1 MSETKNVNESTPLS
15 NSEEQLEP
23 QYKEI
28 REAVLSAIDAH
39 EKKPIIKDEREKSPE
54 KVKPSK
60 HVKVKN
66 NEVKQSFFTK
76 NINNKS
82 INKQMKKIDDKE
94 KKQPI
99 ETEKTVK
106 SMEAEPVVEETKKE
120 KKSHKSMWKI
130 LVLSI
135 ISTIIVLFL
144 ALGAGIYV
152 FDMKQPAIKKIAK
165 LLYLPVGFYDQQPI
179 LLSDYWGDIDTLN
192 YFYGNQVAQGV
203 YKEMPADS
211 EIKTIV
217 WDRLLNMEIVNS
229 LAKKYN
235 LSVSKEEIDSEIDK
249 LVTEAGTKEKLADN
263 LYEFY
268 QWDID
273 TFSTKVIGPY
283 LLEQKVW
290 QQISSDP
297 VYDQAAQTEAQEVLS
312 RLRENPEK
320 FSEIAKE
327 VSDDPGSK
335 DQGGDLGYFNLG
347 VMIPEFE
354 QAALALEVGQ
364 ISELVKT
371 QFGYHIIKL
380 DDKKVSEENNED
392 IQLKASHILIS
403 LPTFT
408 EILDQQKQIQKTIRL
423 LDK

>member
-1 MSETKNVNESTPLS
+1 MSETKNVNESTSLR
-15 NSEEQLEP
+15 NSEEELKP

-28 REAVLSAIDAH
+28 REAVLSAIDADEH
-39 EKKPIIKDEREKSPE
+39 KPVAKEIKKPLV
-54 KVKPSK
+54 KVKPIK
-60 HVKVKN
+60 NIKVKSE
-66 NEVKQSFFTK
+66 EVKQSFFTK
-76 NINNKS
+76 KNNNKS
-82 INKQMKKIDDKE
+82 INKQMTKIDNKE
-94 KKQPI
+94 KKQLI
-99 ETEKTVK
+99 ESEVAVK
-106 SMEAEPVVEETKKE
+106 PKEITPVIEETKKE
-120 KKSHKSMWKI
+120 KKSRKSMWKI

-152 FDMKQPAIKKIAK
+152 FGMKQTTIKKIAT

-192 YFYGNQVAQGV
+192 YFYSNQVAQGV

-235 LSVSKEEIDSEIDK
+235 VSVSKEEINSEIDK

-283 LLEQKVW
+283 LLEQKVS

-312 RLRENPEK
+312 RLRANPEK

-380 DDKKVSEENNED
+380 DDKKVSEENSED
-392 IQLKASHILIS
+392 TQLKASHILIA
-403 LPTFT
+403 LPTLT
-408 EILDQQKQIQKTIRL
+408 EILDQQKQTQKIIRL

>member
-1 MSETKNVNESTPLS
+1 MSETKNVNESTPLR

-28 REAVLSAIDAH
+28 REAVLSAIDADEH
-39 EKKPIIKDEREKSPE
+39 KSVAKEIKKPL
-54 KVKPSK
+54 
-60 HVKVKN
+60 VKVKSSKN
-66 NEVKQSFFTK
+66 VKLKSKEEKQSFFTK
-76 NINNKS
+76 KINNKS
-82 INKQMKKIDDKE
+82 INKQMTKIDDKE
-94 KKQPI
+94 KKQQI
-99 ETEKTVK
+99 ETEVAVK
-106 SMEAEPVVEETKKE
+106 PTEITPVIAETKKE

-135 ISTIIVLFL
+135 LSTIIVLFF
-144 ALGAGIYV
+144 ALGVGIYV
-152 FDMKQPAIKKIAK
+152 FDMKQSAIKKIAT

-192 YFYGNQVAQGV
+192 YFYSNQVAQGV

-249 LVTEAGTKEKLADN
+249 LITEAGTKEKLADN

-312 RLRENPEK
+312 RLRANPEK

-380 DDKKVSEENNED
+380 DDKKVSEENSED
-392 IQLKASHILIS
+392 TQLKASHILIA

-408 EILDQQKQIQKTIRL
+408 EILDQQKQTQKTIRL